1 MGTSPGPIPKRS
13 EDLARGKRYEP
24 EGTLAISKGTARGG
38 KPYPTK
44 GTWHPLAKQ
53 WYNSLKKSGIADYFE
68 ASDWATAVVVAE
80 ELSNYLKTDPMRRN
94 GQMLTTLLT
103 TMTSLGATEGER
115 RRMRIEL
122 EAPKP
127 TEVPARVIA
136 IANYKKTLGVQ
147 QG

>member
-1 MGTSPGPIPKRS
+1 MSGPIPKRS

-24 EGTLAISKGTARGG
+24 EGSIQTTKGIARGG
-38 KPYPTK
+38 KAYPAK
-44 GTWHPLAKQ
+44 GTWHPMAKQ

-68 ASDWATAVVVAE
+68 LSDWATAVVVAE

-122 EAPKP
+122 EAPKLQ
-127 TEVPARVIA
+127 EVPASVTA
-136 IANYKKTLGVQ
+136 INNYKKTLGVE
-147 QG
+147 